1 MQIIFLPGEW
11 MVVLFVVGWLVFQLG
26 AALLGNRLP
35 ARLLNAKW
43 FSARRFETERFYRRL
58 TGVHRWKHLLPDGG
72 AAHKKGFAKRRL
84 QSADAAYLREFI
96 LESKRA
102 ELVHW
107 LAILPFWVFGLWGPP
122 VVIPI
127 MFVYALAVNLPCII
141 AQRYN
146 RPRLIRLLMLSENRR
161 SARAN

>member
-35 ARLLNAKW
+35 ERLLRAKW
-43 FSARRFETERFYRRL
+43 FSERR
-58 TGVHRWKHLLPDGG
+58 
-72 AAHKKGFAKRRL
+72 
-84 QSADAAYLREFI
+84 FI

-122 VVIPI
+122 IVIPI

-146 RPRLIRLLMLSENRR
+146 RPRLLRLLMLSENRR
-161 SARAN
+161 RARASRKENVFLVISSSVYYNSFIYRDDHFK